1 MSLSTILKYI
11 NYQLT
16 ACNEHDLH
24 SPFLYNFYMELI
36 KNKYPFSDFKQLQLV
51 RTQLL
56 QNQTHIGITDFG
68 AGSKKLNSNKRRI
81 SDISKHGIA
90 TQKQAEF
97 IYRLLN
103 AYQPKTIIELG
114 TSLGL
119 TTLYLAKSVPKST
132 IYTIEGCPNLFQFSY
147 QLFHKQKQKN
157 IHQIQGNFDI
167 EFPKLLQS
175 LESVDFIYIDGNHAY
190 EPTMR
195 YFKTALTKKTPQ
207 TIMMFDDI
215 NWSNEMQKAW
225 KDIQLN
231 PEVTL
236 SLDFF
241 YFGLVLFRT
250 EHKEKEHVVI
260 KF

>member
-1 MSLSTILKYI
+1 MNLGTIFKYI

-36 KNKYPFSDFKQLQLV
+36 KNKYPFADFK
-51 RTQLL
+51 LL
-56 QNQTHIGITDFG
+56 QQIRAQLIQNHTELQITDFG
-68 AGSKKLNSNKRRI
+68 AGSKKLNNNKRRI

-97 IYRLLN
+97 LYRLLN
-103 AYQPKTIIELG
+103 AFQPKTIIELG
-114 TSLGL
+114 TSVGL
-119 TTLYLAKSVPKST
+119 TTLYLAKSVPKSS
-132 IYTIEGCPNLFQFSY
+132 IYTIEGCPNLFQFSN
-147 QLFHKQKQKN
+147 QLFQKQQQKN
-157 IHQIQGNFDI
+157 IQQIQGNFDI

-175 LESVDFIYIDGNHAY
+175 LKSIDFIYIDGNHAY

-215 NWSNEMQKAW
+215 NWSKEMQKAW
-225 KDIQLN
+225 KEIQLN
-231 PEVTL
+231 SEVTL
-236 SLDFF
+236 SMDFF
-241 YFGLVLFRT
+241 YFGLVFFRT
-250 EHKEKEHVVI
+250 EHKEKEHVVL